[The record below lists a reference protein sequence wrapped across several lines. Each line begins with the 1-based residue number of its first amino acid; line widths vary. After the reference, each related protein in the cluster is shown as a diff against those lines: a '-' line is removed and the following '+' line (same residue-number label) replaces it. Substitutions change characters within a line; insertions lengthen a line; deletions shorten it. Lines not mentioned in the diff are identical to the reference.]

1 MTFGWFEPGGG
12 VNKYFVNTKM
22 IDVVVRTSTLSNTL
36 VLGNTGQQNQQNQSS
51 TRAGLYISN
60 NCVGV
65 QRIADPGFSLDVGAK
80 ARFNSTVECGQTL
93 VTHSNLR
100 LGSTLLAESAMVC
113 GSYLTPEQTLAPV
126 IVRQCSVAT
135 SGPFALDFVFAPSPL
150 LEAISPGM
158 FIQMSGDIIYRVV
171 ATPLTNAITIE
182 LHTNFDPAT
191 ALSLPPFQPGQEVA
205 ITILKNVAATY
216 NQGTNAIKTWFTIS
230 SSVLVGNDTWSG
242 AVTFTGPIT
251 LAPGQYYSFGP
262 SQTVQNIV
270 QLASLVLAEEIPGIV
285 TGTVTLRT
293 VDGATFPD
301 TSATPA
307 PSSAALGPDSI
318 YALIHLDVIPP
329 PTFQDPNAI
338 MGSYAF
344 QDGDPQANY
353 VLFKNTSIARY
364 INATNTTA
372 TNPIKTITV
381 NGVLTYEFSN
391 MLKTAPS
398 NVIGQLAS
406 TTTPYTFTVKGTA
419 AYSLVGSP
427 ISISSVAPST
437 FQGKQS
443 YVYRVNDLLNIL
455 PTLQTSFAGG
465 DGQIYFCHMMAT
477 RATLFAVNLIM
488 STIELDTSILVP
500 SSSYIFYIVP
510 FRESRITGLG
520 AACSVSNRLA
530 VGAQSASETL
540 TVAGDASFR
549 GKIILNDDLVR
560 GNAFPITFS
569 SNALTFG
576 HALQATPNSVT
587 ITQNTA
593 VNGTVIAND
602 YLKYS
607 DRRIKKNIR
616 PADGQRDLELIKQLR
631 IVDFDLKEAAPSAAR
646 QKGVLAQDLERIAPT
661 LVTERA
667 GFMPSICHT
676 ARSTTSGALVLPAA
690 VTKDAADA
698 LKPGT
703 RLHIKL
709 DGGQTSRYVTIERF
723 IVKREAAFLKTN
735 EQYPV
740 GTPVYIRGPYGRT
753 KVINKDALLMT
764 LISGIQAFL
773 KM

>member
-1 MTFGWFEPGGG
+1 
-12 VNKYFVNTKM
+12 
-22 IDVVVRTSTLSNTL
+22 
-36 VLGNTGQQNQQNQSS
+36 
-51 TRAGLYISN
+51 
-60 NCVGV
+60 
-65 QRIADPGFSLDVGAK
+65 
-80 ARFNSTVECGQTL
+80 
-93 VTHSNLR
+93 
-100 LGSTLLAESAMVC
+100 
-113 GSYLTPEQTLAPV
+113 
-126 IVRQCSVAT
+126 
-135 SGPFALDFVFAPSPL
+135 
-150 LEAISPGM
+150 
-158 FIQMSGDIIYRVV
+158 
-171 ATPLTNAITIE
+171 
-182 LHTNFDPAT
+182 
-191 ALSLPPFQPGQEVA
+191 
-205 ITILKNVAATY
+205 
-216 NQGTNAIKTWFTIS
+216 
-230 SSVLVGNDTWSG
+230 
-242 AVTFTGPIT
+242 
-251 LAPGQYYSFGP
+251 
-262 SQTVQNIV
+262 
-270 QLASLVLAEEIPGIV
+270 LAEEIPGIV

-293 VDGATFPD
+293 VDGATFPE
-301 TSATPA
+301 TSAQ
-307 PSSAALGPDSI
+307 SALGPDSI

-364 INATNTTA
+364 INATNTPA

-391 MLKTAPS
+391 MLQSATAPS

-443 YVYRVNDLLNIL
+443 YVYRVSDPLNIL
-455 PTLQTSFAGG
+455 PTLQTSFLN
-465 DGQIYFCHMMAT
+465 GQIYFCHMMAT
-477 RATLFAVNLIM
+477 RATLFAVNLILG
-488 STIELDTSILVP
+488 TIELDTSILVP
-500 SSSYIFYIVP
+500 SPSYLFYIVP
-510 FRESRITGLG
+510 FRESRISALG

-576 HALQATPNSVT
+576 HAMQATPNSVT

-616 PADGQRDLELIKQLR
+616 AADGHRDLEMIKQLR
-631 IVDFDLKEAAPSAAR
+631 IVDFDFKEAAPSAAR

-709 DGGQTSRYVTIERF
+709 VGGRTSRYVTITRF
-723 IVKREAAFLKTN
+723 RIKRGAAFLKTN

-764 LISGIQAFL
+764 LISGIQALF
-773 KM
+773 

>member
-22 IDVVVRTSTLSNTL
+22 IDVVMRTSTLSNTL
-36 VLGNTGQQNQQNQSS
+36 VLGNTAQQNQSS

-80 ARFNSTVECGQTL
+80 ARFNSTLECGQTL
-93 VTHSNLR
+93 VTQSNLR

-113 GSYLTPEQTLAPV
+113 GSYLTPDRTLAPV
-126 IVRQCSVAT
+126 TVRQCSVAT
-135 SGPFALDFVFAPSPL
+135 SGAFALDFVFAPSPL

-158 FIQMSGDIIYRVV
+158 FVQMSGDVIYKVV

-191 ALSLPPFQPGQEVA
+191 ALSVPPFQPGQEVA
-205 ITILKNVAATY
+205 ITILKNIQGKQ
-216 NQGTNAIKTWFTIS
+216 NQGTNAIKTWFTIR
-230 SSVLVGNDTWSG
+230 SSVLVGSDTWSG
-242 AVTFTGPIT
+242 AVTFTGPIS

-293 VDGATFPD
+293 VDGATFPE
-301 TSATPA
+301 TSA
-307 PSSAALGPDSI
+307 PSALGPDSI

-364 INATNTTA
+364 INATNTPT

-443 YVYRVNDLLNIL
+443 YVYRVNDPLNIL
-455 PTLQTSFAGG
+455 PTLQTSFLN
-465 DGQIYFCHMMAT
+465 GQIYFCHMMAT
-477 RATLFAVNLIM
+477 RATLFAVNLILG
-488 STIELDTSILVP
+488 TIELDTSILVP
-500 SSSYIFYIVP
+500 SPSYLFYIVP
-510 FRESRITGLG
+510 FRESRISALG

-616 PADGQRDLELIKQLR
+616 AADGHRDLEMIKQLR
-631 IVDFDLKEAAPSAAR
+631 IVDFDFKEAAPSAAR

-709 DGGQTSRYVTIERF
+709 DGGRTSRYVTITRF
-723 IVKREAAFLKTN
+723 RIKRGAAFLKTN

-764 LISGIQAFL
+764 LISGIQALF
-773 KM
+773 